1 MNTLELSKN
10 IHEYM
15 IEMRRHF
22 HENPELSGKEVNTLE
37 TIKAELTKMG
47 IPFHHAPN
55 GGIVAIVDSGKEGK
69 TVLLRSDVDALP
81 VSESETNAGG
91 NKKVCISKN
100 DGVMHACGH
109 D

>member
-1 MNTLELSKN
+1 MNTLNLAKTVEG
-10 IHEYM
+10 YM

-55 GGIVAIVDSGKEGK
+55 GGIIAIVDSGKEGK
-69 TVLLRSDVDALP
+69 TVLLRSDVDSLP
-81 VSESETNAGG
+81 VSES
-91 NKKVCISKN
+91 
-100 DGVMHACGH
+100 
-109 D
+109 